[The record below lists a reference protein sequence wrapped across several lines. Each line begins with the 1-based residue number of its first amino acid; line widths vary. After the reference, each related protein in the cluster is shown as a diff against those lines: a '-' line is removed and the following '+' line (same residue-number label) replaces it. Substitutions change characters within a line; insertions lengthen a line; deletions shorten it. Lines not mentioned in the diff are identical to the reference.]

1 MASKTR
7 MKDTKSQKDNVT
19 EILLNGG
26 IGVMPTDTIYGIIG
40 RALNEK
46 TVERIYAVR
55 KRTPSKPMIILISSS
70 DDLKLFDIYPNK
82 KTETKLS
89 EIWPG
94 KVSVVLPLE
103 NNFAQEKFYY
113 LHRGTNTLAF
123 RLPANNEL
131 ADFLSKTGPLVA
143 PSANTEGLPPAI
155 TIEEAK
161 NYFGNQVG
169 FYINGGKIEGEPS
182 KLIKIEN
189 GEIIEL
195 RK

>member
-46 TVERIYAVR
+46 TVERIYTIR
-55 KRTPSKPMIILISSS
+55 KRMPSKPMIILISSF
-70 DDLKLFDIYPNK
+70 DDLKLFDVYPNK
-82 KTETKLS
+82 KTETKLN

-123 RLPANNEL
+123 RLPANNE
-131 ADFLSKTGPLVA
+131 
-143 PSANTEGLPPAI
+143 
-155 TIEEAK
+155 
-161 NYFGNQVG
+161 
-169 FYINGGKIEGEPS
+169 
-182 KLIKIEN
+182 
-189 GEIIEL
+189 
-195 RK
+195 

>member
-26 IGVMPTDTIYGIIG
+26 IGIMPTYTIYGIVG

-46 TVERIYAVR
+46 TVERIYTIR
-55 KRTPSKPMIILISSS
+55 KRMPSKPMIILISSF
-70 DDLKLFDIYPNK
+70 DDLKLFDVYPNK
-82 KTETKLS
+82 KTETKLN

-161 NYFGNQVG
+161 NYFGNQVD

>member
-55 KRTPSKPMIILISSS
+55 KRTPSKPMIILISSF
-70 DDLKLFDIYPNK
+70 DDLKLFDVYPNK
-82 KTETKLS
+82 KTETKLN

>member
-46 TVERIYAVR
+46 TVERIYTIR
-55 KRTPSKPMIILISSS
+55 KRMPSKPMIILISSF
-70 DDLKLFDIYPNK
+70 DDLKLFDVYPNT
-82 KTETKLS
+82 KTETKLN

-123 RLPANNEL
+123 RLPANNE
-131 ADFLSKTGPLVA
+131 
-143 PSANTEGLPPAI
+143 
-155 TIEEAK
+155 
-161 NYFGNQVG
+161 
-169 FYINGGKIEGEPS
+169 
-182 KLIKIEN
+182 
-189 GEIIEL
+189 
-195 RK
+195 